1 MRQIKHG
8 WYCCFQ
14 YLDSN
19 SNVVSFR
26 FDELPKDDEKWG
38 FVELSKWAL
47 DLLKE
52 CKKLCKG
59 IMAMG
64 KTIERTKTTMA
75 STTTS
80 LFVDFFGNNS
90 I

>member
-1 MRQIKHG
+1 MQQIKHG

-38 FVELSKWAL
+38 FVELSK
-47 DLLKE
+47 
-52 CKKLCKG
+52 
-59 IMAMG
+59 
-64 KTIERTKTTMA
+64 
-75 STTTS
+75 
-80 LFVDFFGNNS
+80 
-90 I
+90 